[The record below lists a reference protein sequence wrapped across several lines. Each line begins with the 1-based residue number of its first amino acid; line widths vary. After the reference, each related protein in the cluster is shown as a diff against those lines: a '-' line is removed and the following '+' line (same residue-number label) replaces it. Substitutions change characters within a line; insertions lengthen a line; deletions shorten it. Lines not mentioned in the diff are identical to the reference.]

1 MKKDGLDRLRPRY
14 YRLAHRARL
23 WKQVAQ
29 RSSHVWFIGWLTAQ
43 LAAWYGRRWVAIDTE
58 RERLLTRRETER

>member
-14 YRLAHRARL
+14 YRLAHRVRV

-29 RSSHVWFIGWLTAQ
+29 RLSRVWFMGWLTAQ
-43 LAAWYGRRWVAIDTE
+43 LAAWYGRRWMAVDAE
-58 RERLLTRRETER
+58 REMLLSRREKEL